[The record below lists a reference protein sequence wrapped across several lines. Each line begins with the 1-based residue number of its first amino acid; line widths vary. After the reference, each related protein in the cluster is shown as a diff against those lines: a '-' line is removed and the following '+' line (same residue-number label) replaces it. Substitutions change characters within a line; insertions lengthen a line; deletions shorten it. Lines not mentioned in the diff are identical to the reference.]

1 MDKTALTIFAPI
13 DKSLADLLAK
23 SKSRSINLAELAKHH
38 IGKSISVR
46 LSFSLAIATSGRQTA
61 SSVDTRLIA

>member
-38 IGKSISVR
+38 IGKSISVS
-46 LSFSLAIATSGRQTA
+46 LSLSLWQLPLAG
-61 SSVDTRLIA
+61 DKLPLPWTRD